1 MNFEA
6 LEDFQKK
13 EPLGSLLNFLT
24 TTTTSLAQI
33 HRCATMPVQ
42 RPENVLEHSAM
53 VGIISFLLASDIP
66 KADPYV
72 AATKGLFHDYE
83 EAVTGDICRDFKYL
97 DPAFREA
104 LAKVEPAVIASIA
117 EKLPTMNL
125 QISFEAIWKYS
136 KDNSIEGQIVSIA
149 DSIAMMVYIYEEVIR
164 GNTWLVYE
172 PWDLAYPT
180 AMEKLK
186 AYEFPLD
193 GLAARTLREFQDWR
207 EKLAIP
213 PR

>member
-1 MNFEA
+1 MNFKAAEK
-6 LEDFQKK
+6 FQE
-13 EPLGSLLNFLT
+13 EPNGSLLNFLT

-33 HRCATMPVQ
+33 RRCATMPVQ

-53 VGIISFLLASDIP
+53 VGIISFLLA
-66 KADPYV
+66 ADLPEANPYV
-72 AATKGLFHDYE
+72 AASKGLFHDYE

-97 DPAFREA
+97 DPEFREA

-117 EKLPTMNL
+117 QKLPTLNL
-125 QISFEAIWKYS
+125 QVSFKYIWGYS
-136 KDNSIEGQIVSIA
+136 KDSSIEGQIVSIA

-186 AYEFPLD
+186 AYNFPMN
-193 GLAARTLREFQDWR
+193 GLAARTLQEFQDWR
-207 EKLAIP
+207 EKLDIP